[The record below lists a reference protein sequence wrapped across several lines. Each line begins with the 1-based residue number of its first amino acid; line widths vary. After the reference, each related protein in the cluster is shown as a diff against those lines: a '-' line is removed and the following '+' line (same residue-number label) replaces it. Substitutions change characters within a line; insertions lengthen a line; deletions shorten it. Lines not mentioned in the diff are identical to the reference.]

1 MSPRGDKPCIGGKI
15 RAFPIAQFSTKFHQP
30 SKIHKH
36 RVQFFIIFYF
46 SNLITE
52 TIKQFVILFMM
63 LEM

>member
-15 RAFPIAQFSTKFHQP
+15 RAFPIAQFSTTLHQP

-36 RVQFFIIFYF
+36 SVQIFMFYF